1 MVDIN
6 PMGMRNQTSLR
17 FSAHIPRN
25 RKIGFTNSGFIHS
38 SGKDGDR
45 DKLLWFGGVQRVNHL
60 WGSRYEFPAFQEIIL
75 GFTLLGF
82 YGDAVVHLAVLYKNM
97 LCIRTVSVMFH
108 CIWVN
113 AFLCFFMLCFT
124 YPRHK
129 WVLNVLEASQ
139 LIEPVSVPVV
149 LLWFSRLVPA
159 RLGTRLHP
167 ALSSALRRL
176 KDLECQT
183 DCRQKFH
190 FWWSIALCWHK
201 KLWMRACTWR
211 CWGCCEKC
219 GNSSSPIHLW

>member
-1 MVDIN
+1 MVLFTVLGKTEIGIN
-6 PMGMRNQTSLR
+6 CCGSAVYKGLTICEAQGMNFLLSKKSYWVLPCLVSMAMQLY
-17 FSAHIPRN
+17 IWLYCI
-25 RKIGFTNSGFIHS
+25 KICF
-38 SGKDGDR
+38 
-45 DKLLWFGGVQRVNHL
+45 V
-60 WGSRYEFPAFQEIIL
+60 Y
-75 GFTLLGF
+75 
-82 YGDAVVHLAVLYKNM
+82 VLYL
-97 LCIRTVSVMFH
+97 LCFIVSGLMRFF
-108 CIWVN
+108 
-113 AFLCFFMLCFT
+113 AFFMLCFT

-211 CWGCCEKC
+211 CWRCCEKC